1 MKSSII
7 KYQVLILFL
16 SFLLPLTSLGQI
28 KQVMGF
34 TDYMELVRLHHPI
47 SVQARLNPEFGDAAV
62 RSARGGFDPL
72 LYSNINQKYFKEDQY
87 YSLIDA
93 GLKIPTWFGI
103 EVYSGWE
110 RNDGVNL
117 NPERSTPEMGLFYAG
132 VSVPLGQNL
141 FIDQRRAALRNAQL
155 FDQISQEEQRLM
167 LNTVLIQAAEAYW
180 DWYAAYHRMEVFTEG
195 LRLAEERFEGVREN
209 ALQGDVPIIDTV
221 EAHIQMQDRMIG
233 LQQATLDFENESEH
247 LSVFLWDTGTIP
259 LEISNDIIPEERRVL
274 TEYIRDLTV
283 RSQVDSMIV
292 NHPVIKQKELQI
304 DQLNIN
310 RRLQLEQLK
319 PVINLKYN
327 AINEPIGGD
336 IISGYSINNYNWGL
350 QFYMPLLLRRGRG
363 ELKLAKLR
371 IQDAQMDLTNITSV
385 IRRNVNQ
392 SINTWRISTDQVNLS
407 EKQVESLDRLLDG
420 ERIKFQ
426 AGESSL
432 FLVNAREVGYI
443 EGQVS
448 LINQIARNQ
457 KSLIEIS
464 YQLGVLGD
472 D

>member
-1 MKSSII
+1 MKLTAL
-7 KYQVLILFL
+7 KYSLLCIVLTASL
-16 SFLLPLTSLGQI
+16 STSYAQL

-34 TDYMELVRLHHPI
+34 VDYMELVRLHHPI

-72 LYSNINQKYFKEDQY
+72 VYSNINQKYFESDQY

-93 GLKIPTWFGI
+93 GLKVPTWFGI

-117 NPERSTPEMGLFYAG
+117 NPERKTPEMGLFYAG
-132 VSVPLGQNL
+132 VSVPIGRNL

-155 FDQISQEEQRLM
+155 FNKISEEEQRLM

-180 DWYAAYHRMEVFTEG
+180 DWYAAYHRMQVFVEA
-195 LRLAEERFEGVREN
+195 LDLAQERFDGVREN
-209 ALQGDVPIIDTV
+209 ALQGDVPTIDTV

-233 LQQATLDFENESEH
+233 LQQATLDFQNETEH

-259 LEISNDIIPEERRVL
+259 LEISSDIIPEERRVL
-274 TEYIRDLTV
+274 TEYIRDITV
-283 RSQVDSMIV
+283 RSEIDSMIF
-292 NHPVIKQKELQI
+292 NHPIIKQKELQI

-319 PVINLKYN
+319 PIINLKYN

-350 QFYMPLLLRRGRG
+350 EFYMPLLLRRGRG

-371 IQDAQMDLTNITSV
+371 IQDAEMDLTNVTAAIK
-385 IRRNVNQ
+385 RNVNQ
-392 SINTWRISTDQVNLS
+392 SINTWQISTEQVNLS
-407 EKQVESLDRLLDG
+407 ERQVQSLNELLDG
-420 ERIKFQ
+420 ERIKFD

-432 FLVNAREVGYI
+432 FLVNAREIGYI

-457 KSLIEIS
+457 KSLLEIN

-472 D
+472 N

>member
-1 MKSSII
+1 MLL
-7 KYQVLILFL
+7 VLVYPQF
-16 SFLLPLTSLGQI
+16 SFGQI
-28 KQVMGF
+28 KQMMGF

-47 SVQARLNPEFGDAAV
+47 SMQARLNPEFGDAAI

-72 LYSNINQKYFKEDQY
+72 MYSNINQKYFKEDQY
-87 YSLIDA
+87 YNLIDA

-155 FDQISQEEQRLM
+155 FEKISLEEQRLM

-180 DWYAAYHRMEVFTEG
+180 DWYAAYHRVEVFRESVE
-195 LRLAEERFEGVREN
+195 LAEERFEGVREN

-221 EAHIQMQDRMIG
+221 EAHIQFQDRIIN

-247 LSVFLWDTGTIP
+247 ISVFLWDTGTIP
-259 LEISNDIIPEERRVL
+259 LEISNDIIPEERRIL
-274 TEYIRDLTV
+274 SEYIRDITIK
-283 RSQVDSMIV
+283 SEVDSLIN
-292 NHPVIKQKELQI
+292 NHPIIKQKEFQI
-304 DQLNIN
+304 DQLDIN

-371 IQDAQMDLTNITSV
+371 IRDAEMDLTNVTAV

-392 SINTWRISTDQVNLS
+392 SINTWRISSEQVGLS
-407 EKQVESLDRLLDG
+407 EKQVQSLIQLLDG
-420 ERIKFQ
+420 ERIKFE

-432 FLVNAREVGYI
+432 FLVNAREIGYI
-443 EGQVS
+443 QGQVS

-457 KSLIEIS
+457 KSLLEIN

-472 D
+472 N